1 MKIKYFGET
10 ADILIK
16 QFMKKLYKCLKNE
29 KRVKLKY
36 ERTKLSYFTN
46 LKNKISF
53 LSQLSVVYKFLCPGW
68 SFSYIGK
75 TAHFMGKHR
84 RTCLQKY

>member
-16 QFMKKLYKCLKNE
+16 QCMKKLYKCFKNE

-46 LKNKISF
+46 TINKISF
-53 LSQLSVVYKFLCPGW
+53 LSQPSVVYKFVCPGW
-68 SFSYIGK
+68 SFYIGK

-84 RTCLQKY
+84 RTCLQK